1 MRPEFRWPRY
11 YAAVVF
17 DPGSNNME
25 AVFRGG
31 YRGSEVRQGRSGIG
45 ATPAP

>member
-31 YRGSEVRQGRSGIG
+31 RGEAGKV
-45 ATPAP
+45 